1 MSTVIKDLG
10 AVSAYAYAVEKG
22 YTGTEAE
29 FAELMADYAEVG
41 QRAEDAAETAT
52 TKASEAATSATT
64 ATNKASEATTAAQTA
79 TTKAGEAQTSAQ
91 TASSKA
97 SEASQSASQASGYA
111 QTAET
116 AKTDAQAAK
125 TQAETARDNAVTAKT
140 AAETAQGKAE
150 DAQAAAERVAESI
163 PSDYSQL
170 SEDVSDLKEDLDY
183 IEPIV
188 APKKINI
195 VLANGTIS
203 NPNNANAVRTSEKIP
218 CKFGDIITIYPI
230 RPNIEGYHYRYGYRI
245 YDANGATLVNIHVE
259 SADAN
264 PIEITNAN
272 AASID
277 VFVMETDGT
286 NFNALRADTYG
297 YTPYVLIAD
306 GTSLS
311 ETVHE
316 PENLYHKYGSD
327 SVHYSISGQNTLTYG
342 DAQFM
347 AVLPCAPNT
356 KYVIKISRAVTTHPR
371 FRIAWSE
378 MYPNKA
384 GLPVYDLVSK
394 DNDMTDIYTTGA
406 TARYILVYLGF
417 TMATETPSQ
426 FISITGYDLHVDPYA
441 RHIIKSNSDIYRQKA
456 EVLRLKKTGGETYGE
471 CDVKFMF
478 MTDIHADVSRLKDAI
493 RRCKEWGNSYISAVL
508 NGGDT
513 VYQKLPDGLDWYY
526 DQIDAFDIPVLPT
539 VGNHDAWSALS
550 VLETDPVVV
559 YNAIIAPIVTST
571 GIVQPANA
579 ATNGYNYYYKDFNN
593 TVRLIVVD
601 CMYWNATQLSWLE
614 SVLADAKT
622 NGLHVIALTHCAFP
636 WANMQTVDCSWSKAG
651 MLNGYSS
658 QAVLSDPSR
667 TNIQAAQAVK
677 DFIDEGGTF
686 ICWLTGH
693 QHSDDVHILPNYD
706 NQFVVTL
713 GSFAQ
718 RASMLQKS
726 DIVTDYNYNCLTY
739 ITVDTYLKVIKFMR
753 IGADIDM
760 YGVKHNFLSI
770 KYDEAKLISAN

>member
-1 MSTVIKDLG
+1 MAVVTTNLG
-10 AVSAYAYAVEKG
+10 TITAYGDAVAAG
-22 YTGTEAE
+22 YTGTKAQWQ
-29 FAELMADYAEVG
+29 ALMANYATVG
-41 QRAEDAAETAT
+41 QQAAQDAQTA
-52 TKASEAATSATT
+52 SQ
-64 ATNKASEATTAAQTA
+64 AAQTA
-79 TTKAGEAQTSAQ
+79 TTKAGEA
-91 TASSKA
+91 
-97 SEASQSASQASGYA
+97 SQSATAAATSAASI
-111 QTAET
+111 TT
-116 AKTDAQAAK
+116 PDATL
-125 TQAETARDNAVTAKT
+125 TQAGVAADAKAT
-140 AAETAQGKAE
+140 GDE
-150 DAQAAAERVAESI
+150 I
-163 PSDYSQL
+163 
-170 SEDVSDLKEDLDY
+170 SDLKEGLDY

-203 NPNNANAVRTSEKIP
+203 NPNNADAVRTSEKIP

-245 YDANGATLVNIHVE
+245 YDANGVTLVNIHVE